1 MRASSGA
8 KIFGIA
14 IALLIF
20 MTAVFGLGLG
30 MARQGAH
37 HLTLVVDHYVPI
49 YAAVSRANLRSIE
62 ESAALRGLFVYLLQG
77 SSQDTIQS
85 ELRGILAAAN
95 VEVAAK
101 IAEAR
106 RLVAHAL
113 ADVGDTDEA
122 VLLARLDE
130 RLALLS
136 ELAGPYE
143 KMIAQMVAALDA
155 SDQATFGTLRDPY
168 FAARNNIN
176 EKFSSAQGDTI
187 ALIQHS
193 AAASL

>member
-1 MRASSGA
+1 MRASIGA

-14 IALLIF
+14 IALLVF
-20 MTAVFGLGLG
+20 MAAVFGLGLS

-37 HLTLVVDHYVPI
+37 HLALVVDHYVPI

-62 ESAALRGLFVYLLQG
+62 ESAALRGLFVFLLQG

-95 VEVAAK
+95 VEVATK
-101 IAEAR
+101 MAEAR
-106 RLVAHAL
+106 RLIAHAL
-113 ADVGDTDEA
+113 EDVGDTDEA

-130 RLALLS
+130 RLAQLL

-143 KMIAQMVAALDA
+143 KMISQMVAALDA
-155 SDQATFGTLRDPY
+155 GDQKTFDRLRDPY
-168 FAARNNIN
+168 FVSRNAIN
-176 EKFSSAQGDTI
+176 EKFSSAQDDTI
-187 ALIQHS
+187 ALIQH
-193 AAASL
+193 